1 MTATTTLKLNQQQL
15 EVLLDAVEGQCTFAL
30 SSREVDEHD
39 ALLQRLE
46 PCFEQLDRE
55 A

>member
-1 MTATTTLKLNQQQL
+1 MTATTTLKLNKQQL

-39 ALLQRLE
+39 ALVQRLVKA
-46 PCFEQLDRE
+46 LDRVS
-55 A
+55 